1 MMADGGL
8 MEGPIALAIMLI
20 VTEPG
25 KENDV
30 INSLSNLDEVI
41 EAHMLFGE
49 YDIFAK
55 LTCSDFGSLSTIVV
69 TKIRNIEGIESTKT
83 FTIAPTL

>member
-1 MMADGGL
+1 MVDEGL
-8 MEGPIALAIMLI
+8 MQGPTAFAIMLI
-20 VTEPG
+20 VAEPG

-30 INSLSNLDEVI
+30 MNSLSNLDEVI

-55 LTCSDFGSLSTIVV
+55 LTCSDFGSLSTIIV
-69 TKIRNIEGIESTKT
+69 TNIRNIDGIESTKT
-83 FTIAPTL
+83 LTIAPTL

>member
-1 MMADGGL
+1 MVDGGL
-8 MEGPIALAIMLI
+8 MEGSIALAIMLI

>member
-1 MMADGGL
+1 MMVDGAL
-8 MEGPIALAIMLI
+8 MEGPIALAIILI

-25 KENDV
+25 RENDV
-30 INSLSNLDEVI
+30 MKSLSNLDEVI
-41 EAHMLFGE
+41 EAHVLFGE

-55 LTCSDFGSLSTIVV
+55 LTCSDYGSLSSIIV

-83 FTIAPTL
+83 LTVAPTP

>member
-1 MMADGGL
+1 MMVI
-8 MEGPIALAIMLI
+8 EGVREEPIALAVMLI
-20 VTEPG
+20 VAEPG
-25 KENDV
+25 REHDV
-30 INSLSNLDEVI
+30 MNSLSVLDEVI

-83 FTIAPTL
+83 LTVAPTL

>member
-1 MMADGGL
+1 MADGGL

-20 VTEPG
+20 VAEPG

-30 INSLSNLDEVI
+30 MNSLSNLDEVI

>member
-1 MMADGGL
+1 
-8 MEGPIALAIMLI
+8 MESPIALAIMLI

-69 TKIRNIEGIESTKT
+69 TKIRNIEGIQSTKT

>member
-1 MMADGGL
+1 MADGGL
-8 MEGPIALAIMLI
+8 MESPIALAIMLI

-55 LTCSDFGSLSTIVV
+55 LTCLDFGSLSTIVV